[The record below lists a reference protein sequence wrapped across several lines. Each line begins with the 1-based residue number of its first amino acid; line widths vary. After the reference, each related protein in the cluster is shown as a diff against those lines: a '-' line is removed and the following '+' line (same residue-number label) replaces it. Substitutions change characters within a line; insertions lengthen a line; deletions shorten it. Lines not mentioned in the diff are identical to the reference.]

1 MTRSKPC
8 RVCGEPTRSASG
20 CCSRTSCCLRRHK
33 RDYNAR
39 LYARRRRSV
48 RSRGNVAPPAPDVIP
63 PTDTATTQSTRTI
76 ARRANASQLLGAVRG
91 CRVAIEG
98 DLQTLNAFARRLIVI
113 IQEAE
118 KRLEIVVSA
127 LQGGVDESSE
137 TKRPGA
143 ADDDGLTATPTR

>member
-1 MTRSKPC
+1 M
-8 RVCGEPTRSASG
+8 
-20 CCSRTSCCLRRHK
+20 
-33 RDYNAR
+33 
-39 LYARRRRSV
+39 
-48 RSRGNVAPPAPDVIP
+48 
-63 PTDTATTQSTRTI
+63 
-76 ARRANASQLLGAVRG
+76 
-91 CRVAIEG
+91 AIEG